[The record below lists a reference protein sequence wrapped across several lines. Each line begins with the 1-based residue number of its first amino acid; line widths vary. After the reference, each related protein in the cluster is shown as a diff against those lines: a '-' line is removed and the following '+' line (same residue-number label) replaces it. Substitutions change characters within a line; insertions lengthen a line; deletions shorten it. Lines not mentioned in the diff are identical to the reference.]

1 MGRAPTTTKAK
12 SAARRGATSE
22 DFDVRGRTSEASAK
36 TTTSTGGR
44 RAKMAIVVGEFNTE
58 ITSEMERRAIVRAT
72 ELGYAPEPV
81 LRVLGSY
88 DLPFAVGAALARKDV
103 VAAVAIGAIVT
114 GDTGHDE
121 LIAHA
126 AAHAIQ
132 DLMLRTGKPVG
143 LAVTGPK
150 QTYAQAEAR
159 VDRAEAGVEAAH
171 KMLQAAASAKV
182 RRR

>member
-1 MGRAPTTTKAK
+1 MGRAPAKTAAKAAAKAK
-12 SAARRGATSE
+12 ARGN
-22 DFDVRGRTSEASAK
+22 
-36 TTTSTGGR
+36 
-44 RAKMAIVVGEFNTE
+44 MAIVVGEFNTE
-58 ITSEMERRAIVRAT
+58 ITGEMERRAVARAK
-72 ELGYAPEPV
+72 ELGYTPEPV

-88 DLPFAVGAALARKDV
+88 DLPFAVDAALARRDV

-126 AAHAIQ
+126 AAKAIQ
-132 DLMLRTGKPVG
+132 DIMLRTGKPVG

-159 VDRAEAGVEAAH
+159 LDRAEAGVEAAH
-171 KMLQAAASAKV
+171 KMLEAAANV
-182 RRR
+182 RRRPPAKA